1 LEACSPL
8 PSHPSL
14 GTPIDWISSA
24 SVLTAQRIIIPGM
37 VSVRILRFPFASF
50 ECLVSCR
57 TLTFCLF
64 ECFTSFATF
73 RFPNRAML
81 TRDLVLDWSGWG
93 DLGGVFNSPLAVES
107 WGPNSLDVVGL
118 GTDNAIYH
126 KHVSSTPIL
135 FSPPFMPIQPRRCW
149 LLRISD

>member
-1 LEACSPL
+1 MFSELL
-8 PSHPSL
+8 Y
-14 GTPIDWISSA
+14 ID
-24 SVLTAQRIIIPGM
+24 
-37 VSVRILRFPFASF
+37 
-50 ECLVSCR
+50 
-57 TLTFCLF
+57 CLF
-64 ECFTSFATF
+64 YLSVPQALQH
-73 RFPNRAML
+73 PNREKL
-81 TRDLVLDWSGWG
+81 TRDLVLDWSGWA

-118 GTDNAIYH
+118 GTDNVIYH